1 MFGGKKKIKENVPTS
16 FSTSGNNTVTAK
28 IPLSKEGQN
37 KSNSTTL
44 IAKDTQIVGN
54 IQFAGNLEVE
64 GKVVGNISCLDE
76 KAESSLRLLESG
88 SIEGDLAVSR
98 ASINGS
104 IKGNVKAAHV
114 DLAPKAKIQGNVH
127 YQTLEMSKGA
137 QVNGSLVFEQE
148 NELQASAIA
157 ENQKKQKEQQTNAEN
172 GKKE

>member
-54 IQFAGNLEVE
+54 IQFIGNLEVE

-76 KAESSLRLLESG
+76 KVESRLRLLESG

-127 YQTLEMSKGA
+127 YQTLEMAKGA

-148 NELQASAIA
+148 NGAQASTPA
-157 ENQKKQKEQQTNAEN
+157 ESQKKQKEQPVNADS